1 MEASKTHFGFTNM
14 GSEMHIF
21 RVIAIWNSKLWF
33 GSPYITLEERWTA
46 IASGKVSDNYKLLKY
61 SNRILLTTFY
71 LKVYIE
77 ACQVHYVFCAIF
89 YGIFGH
95 LKWVSSPIVVLDL
108 KNWDLTRLLRRTFIV
123 DNSVNFALFQLL
135 KQFIKVTH
143 GWSDIHCPLKSRNRL
158 EHQVY
163 FSRSMRFK
171 KKKKTRHVN
180 RIPLLWKKRNSSPS
194 LKSI

>member
-1 MEASKTHFGFTNM
+1 MDCNCKWKSIRQLQTARVLKTYFIDYLLSKY
-14 GSEMHIF
+14 
-21 RVIAIWNSKLWF
+21 V
-33 GSPYITLEERWTA
+33 
-46 IASGKVSDNYKLLKY
+46 
-61 SNRILLTTFY
+61 
-71 LKVYIE
+71 VYIE

-89 YGIFGH
+89 CGIFGH